1 MHLGEPAGKKAKRVV
16 WGIILF
22 LTLLSIV
29 AFWKEIR
36 WVFGTAPEMPAN
48 PFEPIHV
55 VSPLPFVF
63 FNCIIG
69 FFGIFWLW
77 TVLISYQALLPIS
90 NILQHPF
97 RAIIEAYRASWYMV
111 FYILRQHGP
120 AISVKD
126 GKVVSTNEDTT
137 RGDYPGVV
145 VIDYNNAV
153 VLEERNPPPGMNG
166 AFGSIALTILQ
177 LLNVVDRY
185 ESPRVCGPGI
195 VFTRPRE
202 RVRGV
207 IDLRRQFRFQP
218 RVQCYTREGI
228 ELYAPVWAVFT
239 VGQEA
244 DVLQV
249 TYMGVPSPENLRVVN
264 LTEVH
269 NGLQRVSGFSDE
281 LDEEDRLE
289 IHNFAQCHSHTP
301 DDVPAF
307 NSYGP
312 LPKSKEGFSSQ
323 GVFTA
328 VYAQARGGN
337 QEVIPWTELPTRVAA
352 GFYREFLA
360 QVNYDELY
368 DVQEKGEFP
377 LPQFKRKM
385 ANRMRSNGILSFR
398 LLFTSTGDPL
408 VRGQVY
414 READLRVSQVRLLKN
429 PKVLRDRGI
438 KVIFSG
444 FGDLAPVNEA
454 VYNQRL
460 DAWQATWDRELDEN
474 MASSELEAM
483 RVRARAHIAAQQDM
497 WHSLSQ
503 LFENQEHSDEALAI
517 RVLQSLDQVA
527 SDPRTRTLLPGNTI
541 DLLRYI
547 NTLLT
552 PHDAP
557 GGPPPLAPGGAVPT
571 PGTPPIPPAPGT
583 APAHIPPPSGGQP

>member
-1 MHLGEPAGKKAKRVV
+1 MT
-16 WGIILF
+16 IL
-22 LTLLSIV
+22 SV
-29 AFWKEIR
+29 AAFWKEIR
-36 WVFGTAPEMPAN
+36 WVFGAAPAMPEN
-48 PFEPIHV
+48 PFEPVQV

-90 NILQHPF
+90 NILQNPF
-97 RAIIEAYRASWYMV
+97 RAILEAYRASWYLV
-111 FYILRQHGP
+111 FHILRLHGP

-126 GKVVSTNEDTT
+126 GKTVENSEDTN
-137 RGDYPGVV
+137 RGEYPGVV
-145 VIDYNNAV
+145 VIDHNNAI

-166 AFGSIALTILQ
+166 AFGGIAMLILQ
-177 LLNVVDRY
+177 ILNVVDSY
-185 ESPRVCGPGI
+185 ESPRVRGPGI

-202 RVRGV
+202 RIRGV

-228 ELYAPVWAVFT
+228 ELHAPVWALFS

-244 DVLQV
+244 DILPV
-249 TYMGVPSPENLRVVN
+249 TYVGVPSPENLRVIN
-264 LTEVH
+264 ITELH
-269 NGLQRVSGFSDE
+269 DGYLRISGFGDE
-281 LDEEDRLE
+281 LDEEDRRE
-289 IHNFAQCHSHTP
+289 IHNFAQCHSHDM
-301 DDVPAF
+301 DDMPVF
-307 NSYGP
+307 SSYASP
-312 LPKSKEGFSSQ
+312 PKPKEGFSSQ
-323 GVFTA
+323 GVFSA
-328 VYAQARGGN
+328 VYAQARGEN
-337 QEVIPWTELPTRVAA
+337 KDVIPWSELPTRVAA

-368 DVQEKGEFP
+368 DVREKGEFP
-377 LPQFKRKM
+377 LPQYKRKL

-398 LLFTSTGDPL
+398 LIFTGSGDPL

-414 READLRVSQVRLLKN
+414 RTAELRASQVRLLKN

-444 FGDLAPVNEA
+444 FGDLTPVNDA

-460 DAWQATWDRELDEN
+460 DAWRASWDRELDEN
-474 MASSELEAM
+474 MANSELEAM
-483 RVRARAHIAAQQDM
+483 RIRTRAHIEAQQDM
-497 WHSLSQ
+497 WRSLSQ
-503 LFENQEHSDEALAI
+503 LFEQTEHSDEALAI
-517 RVLQSLDQVA
+517 RVMQALDQVA

-552 PHDAP
+552 PHDP
-557 GGPPPLAPGGAVPT
+557 GGTPPPLPSGGAVPS
-571 PGTPPIPPAPGT
+571 PSAPKIPTPPETSPAK
-583 APAHIPPPSGGQP
+583 IPPPGGGQP